1 MNAMAA
7 SSAAAKIESEAET
20 ELSQGKPATEAAA
33 VDCLSKG
40 MLTELKSL
48 PKPPA
53 GVDKV
58 TTACLIMVEHEFK
71 NHKWDRAK
79 KMMAKVDAFKEKLQ
93 EYRGEDIPEDVV
105 LKITPMIE
113 DPEFTYEKMLSKS
126 AAA

>member
-53 GVDKV
+53 GVDLV
-58 TTACLIMVEHEFK
+58 TTACLILVEHEYK

-79 KMMAKVDAFKEKLQ
+79 KMMANVDQFKQSLQ
-93 EYRGEDIPEDVV
+93 DFRGEDITEDDIKRVEV
-105 LKITPMIE
+105 FINK
-113 DPEFTYEKMLSKS
+113 
-126 AAA
+126 